1 MSGLTAARSPIAPS
15 ETPSASWAWAVI
27 GPEMRQQLTR
37 RGMLLARA
45 HTQPPGGRRTG
56 LASMKLGG
64 EQASNLVHA
73 SRLEECRLR
82 LPHIRLGRG
91 NEGLELNLLID
102 GSFNQQPRIVAKI
115 GKLLGR
121 RPQRHSSR
129 SCAVAIRCRK
139 LGG

>member
-1 MSGLTAARSPIAPS
+1 
-15 ETPSASWAWAVI
+15 
-27 GPEMRQQLTR
+27 
-37 RGMLLARA
+37 MLLARA
-45 HTQPPGGRRTG
+45 HTQPPGGRSTG

-64 EQASNLVHA
+64 EHASNLVDV

-91 NEGLELNLLID
+91 HEGLELNLVID
-102 GSFNQQPRIVAKI
+102 RSFNQQPRIVTKI

-121 RPQRHSSR
+121 KPQRHSSR
-129 SCAVAIRCRK
+129 SCTAAIRCRK